1 MSSSRVYFVLTAI
14 MLIWGI
20 NVSVIKILVEHFMPV
35 TITAFRIFGAAIT
48 VFLTLGILGKVRRPR
63 SNEWIYIIGGALL
76 SVVGHHYFLSEGLS
90 KTTAANGGLIL
101 GLGPLL
107 TAILSMALLKQRP
120 TRTRLLGFLL
130 GGAGVSFTV
139 LAGSGGVS
147 AASTGDL
154 EVFLSILSQAL
165 SFIVIKKAAE
175 TLDPRL
181 LTGYMLL
188 IGSVLLFLI
197 SLWKEPSGLESLA
210 NGTPAVWTAFFF
222 SAVLATALGHMLYN
236 RAIGQIGAAEASIF
250 LNLNTFFS
258 LIGAA
263 LLLGEAILPA
273 HFIGLLLIV
282 PGVLFGSGSVEEFIV
297 RRRRKLQRR

>member
-1 MSSSRVYFVLTAI
+1 MSGSRVYFILTAI
-14 MLIWGI
+14 MLMWGI
-20 NVSVIKILVEHFMPV
+20 NVSIIKILVEHFTPV
-35 TITAFRIFGAAIT
+35 TITACRIFAAAIT
-48 VFLTLGILGKVRRPR
+48 VFLTLGILGKVRWPR
-63 SNEWIYIIGGALL
+63 HNEWIYIVGGAFL

-120 TRTRLLGFLL
+120 TKIRLLGFLL

-139 LAGSGGVS
+139 LAGSGGVT
-147 AASTGDL
+147 AASTGDFN
-154 EVFLSILSQAL
+154 VFLSILSQAL

-188 IGSVLLFLI
+188 IGSVILFLI
-197 SLWKEPSGLESLA
+197 SLWKEPWGLESLT
-210 NGTPAVWTAFFF
+210 NGSPAVWTAFFF
-222 SAVLATALGHMLYN
+222 SAILATALGHMVYN

-258 LIGAA
+258 LIGAS
-263 LLLGEAILPA
+263 LFLGEAILPA

-282 PGVLFGSGSVEEFIV
+282 PGVLLGSGSLEEWML
-297 RRRRKLQRR
+297 RQRRKLQQR